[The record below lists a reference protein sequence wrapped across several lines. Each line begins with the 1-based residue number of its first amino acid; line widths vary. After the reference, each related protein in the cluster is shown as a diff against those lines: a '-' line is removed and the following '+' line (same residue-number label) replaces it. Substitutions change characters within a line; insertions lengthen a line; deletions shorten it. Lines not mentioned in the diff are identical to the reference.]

1 MSGNLDVASAHVSGT
16 QAKQNGDTFTT
27 RDAASTTSVIRIVA
41 VEDLGGGNTATVSYG
56 IDPRKLTND
65 SRNQDLKTGF
75 ERDEVFVG
83 LASKTFGSIKLGAPN
98 SIGLTAQGTSN
109 PLGTGIG
116 SGYAAASADGTFKYS
131 NIRYDRSARYD
142 SPTFA
147 GLTLSV
153 LYAPGGDAGAT
164 TDASYLIP
172 NSRKTTEIGLS
183 YTNGPLNIAFV
194 NVAQAKQDST
204 GVQASTIIGA
214 KSSVNAL
221 YANYKVA
228 ANTTVY
234 AGWNDGDAK
243 AAAATPSTTKGT
255 RYGIKQTMGKV
266 DLIAVQ
272 TNQETT
278 TSAGAK
284 TEAKITGARADYNLS
299 KTAAVYVGY
308 EKYDNG
314 AASANKR
321 TMTAVGIR
329 KSF

>member
-1 MSGNLDVASAHVSGT
+1 
-16 QAKQNGDTFTT
+16 
-27 RDAASTTSVIRIVA
+27 
-41 VEDLGGGNTATVSYG
+41 
-56 IDPRKLTND
+56 LTND

-83 LASKTFGSIKLGAPN
+83 LASKTLGSIKLGAPN
-98 SIGLTAQGTSN
+98 SIGLTAQGVGN

-116 SGYAAASADGTFKYS
+116 SGYAAASKDGTLSYT

-142 SPTFA
+142 SPVFS
-147 GLTLSV
+147 GLSFSV
-153 LYAPGGDAGAT
+153 LYAPGGDMTEAAT
-164 TDASYLIP
+164 NLVP
-172 NSRKTTEIGLS
+172 NARKTTEIGLN
-183 YTNGPLNIAFV
+183 YNNGPLSVAFV
-194 NVAQAKQDST
+194 NMSQDAQVNNGTSAAAAGK
-204 GVQASTIIGA
+204 TIVGG
-214 KSSVNAL
+214 KTSVNAL
-221 YANYKVA
+221 YASYKVA

-243 AAAATPSTTKGT
+243 AALATPSSAKGT
-255 RYGIKQTMGKV
+255 RYGIKQTMGQV

-314 AASANKR
+314 AASENKR